1 MRHISIKVRMTIWFT
16 VVMVVI
22 SSLMLVLVML
32 MNRNQVTKP
41 PAAQVVSVVTRNAD
55 RLERSFEAERQFT
68 SDASHELRTPV
79 AVILAECDSL
89 DHGQPTEEDYRQS
102 VDVIRRQGQ
111 QMSRLIGQ
119 LLHITRLE
127 QGTQKLQLET
137 ADLSQLVE
145 VLCEEQAHLAPEG
158 TTLAVHTQPDLLVN
172 GDVTRLSRLLT
183 NLISNAYRYGK
194 PNGHVWVD
202 LRREGQWAVLSVRDA
217 ARGKDGSGLGLSM
230 VQQAARLHGGSVT
243 VDSRIGG
250 GAPSSSV
257 CRWQN
262 KTKRRTPSGPGV
274 CAYSDAFVYLPGKF
288 RRQAG
293 LFRVHEH
300 RVIAPVPLG
309 QHTQQPQT
317 GVLAVTLHPGLPK
330 VRALFHGI
338 AAGGDQGH
346 GLALPQG
353 RPLLPAVILVHSVYQ
368 PVQDRLHGRGAVP
381 GVDGRGQHQQV
392 AGQHAVE
399 NLLHVVVLGAA
410 EHRPILLAHP
420 AGPAGPDLQ
429 VIQPDRPAGPAQLFQ
444 LRRKGRRQR
453 GGVALLPGTGQ
464 QDTGLFHVP

>member
-22 SSLMLVLVML
+22 SSLILVFVML

-55 RLERSFEAERQFT
+55 RLERSFETERQFT

-158 TTLAVHTQPDLLVN
+158 ITLAVHTQPDLLVN

-202 LRREGQWAVLSVRDA
+202 LRREGQWAVLSVRDDGSGIAPEDRERIFQRFYQVDA
-217 ARGKDGSGLGLSM
+217 ARGKDGSGLGLFM

-243 VDSRIGG
+243 VDSRIGEG
-250 GAPSSSV
+250 STFIV
-257 CRWQN
+257 R
-262 KTKRRTPSGPGV
+262 
-274 CAYSDAFVYLPGKF
+274 LP
-288 RRQAG
+288 
-293 LFRVHEH
+293 
-300 RVIAPVPLG
+300 
-309 QHTQQPQT
+309 
-317 GVLAVTLHPGLPK
+317 LA
-330 VRALFHGI
+330 
-338 AAGGDQGH
+338 
-346 GLALPQG
+346 
-353 RPLLPAVILVHSVYQ
+353 
-368 PVQDRLHGRGAVP
+368 
-381 GVDGRGQHQQV
+381 
-392 AGQHAVE
+392 E
-399 NLLHVVVLGAA
+399 
-410 EHRPILLAHP
+410 
-420 AGPAGPDLQ
+420 
-429 VIQPDRPAGPAQLFQ
+429 
-444 LRRKGRRQR
+444 
-453 GGVALLPGTGQ
+453 
-464 QDTGLFHVP
+464 